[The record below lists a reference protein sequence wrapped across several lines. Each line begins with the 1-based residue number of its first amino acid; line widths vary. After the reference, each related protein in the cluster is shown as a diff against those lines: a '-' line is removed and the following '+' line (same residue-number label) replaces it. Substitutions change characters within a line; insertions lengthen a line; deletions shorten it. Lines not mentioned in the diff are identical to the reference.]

1 MIARQLFCAASLV
14 LAVIASPLLA
24 IAAEDSAADAVAKKL
39 DVVYAQRG
47 DRALHADLFWPAQRS
62 PDAKSPAIVLVH
74 GGGWV
79 QGDRAKFHPLATKLA
94 ERGYVVAAIE
104 YRLAGEAKFP
114 AAAQDVVESVV
125 WLRAHAADY
134 QIDPEQIAAV
144 GGSAGGHLV
153 ALAAAGGAHE
163 AFAPSSIAA
172 ADRAKLTRL
181 SAAVVLAGPL
191 DIARGHVAERSR
203 QAEPASNAVQWIG
216 KTILDAPEAYE
227 LASPRAHFSK
237 TTPPIL
243 VQVGELDHPEN
254 YLTPMAELRQA
265 GGTAALQV
273 FADGKHGCWNNPRW
287 MLPMVDAIDAF
298 LATSMKLD
306 TKSHARASL
315 GKSPVISHFSDR
327 VEVVFASA
335 DEITAG
341 KPIELPALGVPTG
354 KVYLTGL
361 SNLTGDAASWKLSPE
376 VGSWLLTPPVSGL
389 PKTGEVR
396 VVIETLDRTLLG
408 DVAFVAAPQLEGVI
422 DLPAHRATVTGKKLR
437 YEPQPVKN
445 TVGYWTEVT
454 DQCQWKMFLPA
465 GTYDVEIHQGCGKGN
480 GGSEVD
486 VVVGETVLPMV
497 VEDTGHFQNFKP
509 RVIGRVTIE
518 KPITTSL
525 LLRPTKKAAA
535 AVMDVRLI
543 RLLPV
548 ASAAAEAT
556 GAEAADSK

>member
-1 MIARQLFCAASLV
+1 MAI
-14 LAVIASPLLA
+14 SPLS
-24 IAAEDSAADAVAKKL
+24 AEDQVSGSTAFVDEL
-39 DVVYAQRG
+39 PIFEGNVVYTERG
-47 DRALHADLFWPAQRS
+47 DRKLHVDLYYPQPAQKG
-62 PDAKSPAIVLVH
+62 AKSPAIVLVH
-74 GGGWV
+74 GGGWTS
-79 QGDRAKFHPLATKLA
+79 GDRTKFREMAELLAG
-94 ERGYVVAAIE
+94 RGFMVAATE

-114 AAAQDVVESVV
+114 AAVQDVVEAIV
-125 WLRAHAADY
+125 WLRTNADKY
-134 QIDPEQIAAV
+134 QIDEDRIAAV

-163 AFAPSSIAA
+163 AFAPASVAA
-172 ADRAKLTRL
+172 ADRPKLTRL
-181 SAAVVLAGPL
+181 AAAVVLAGPL
-191 DIARGHVAERSR
+191 DISRGHVAERSR
-203 QAEPASNAVQWIG
+203 TAEPASNAVQWIG
-216 KTILDAPEAYE
+216 KTILEAPEAYE

-237 TTPPIL
+237 ATPPLL

-254 YLTPMAELRQA
+254 YLTPIAELRKV

-273 FADGKHGCWNNPRW
+273 YAEGKHGCWNNHRW
-287 MLPMVDAIDAF
+287 MLPMVDAMDAF
-298 LATSMKLD
+298 LSQTMKLD
-306 TKSHARASL
+306 RSQQVRFTLRDSETA
-315 GKSPVISHFSDR
+315 VDYFVDR
-327 VEVVFASA
+327 VEIRRSSPADIQVGTIQIPACGVPVGRGYLSPKDPSSKESASWTIQPEIDRWLVKPPSA
-335 DEITAG
+335 D
-341 KPIELPALGVPTG
+341 
-354 KVYLTGL
+354 
-361 SNLTGDAASWKLSPE
+361 ASIGANQRI
-376 VGSWLLTPPVSGL
+376 VF
-389 PKTGEVR
+389 
-396 VVIETLDRTLLG
+396 ETLDRALPGNLP
-408 DVAFVAAPQLEGVI
+408 FVASPSADGVI
-422 DLPAHRATVTGKKLR
+422 ALPAHRATVTGKKLR

-548 ASAAAEAT
+548 ASVAAEAT
-556 GAEAADSK
+556 DSK